1 MDRIIPVAGYREYPP
16 DTYALHEPSP
26 IESKLIVEYL
36 KQRYREEII
45 NPYVREHI
53 VEVIPKD
60 MCEGIGSVNRIAI
73 KDAEKIGV
81 DEFHTEYHFT
91 VTATVSTEKE
101 EYAPHFRVYLRAK
114 AMEDVS
120 NYTYHLQMVDVR
132 LFEYRLS
139 KPQEGPGIVGS
150 RNVLKEIKDIS
161 YLTDDEMECRKEGI
175 RSRQEIERDLALL
188 RDMPRDFGS
197 MQNVVGYPSVVNKK
211 KKKERIPFYHKK

>member
-1 MDRIIPVAGYREYPP
+1 MRLDGIVEENMDRIIPVAGYREYPP

-197 MQNVVGYPSVVNKK
+197 MQNVVGYPSVVNS
-211 KKKERIPFYHKK
+211 